1 MPTIERKRV
10 SSMKTAGILKD
21 KKIEL
26 IELLSKVNNKEFVC
40 SVCGKICY
48 SVVAFQ
54 YHMKSIHNVDIVSLE
69 LEGDEY
75 KSLENR

>member
-21 KKIEL
+21 KRMEVVVL
-26 IELLSKVNNKEFVC
+26 PFEVNNKEFVC
-40 SVCGKICY
+40 HECGKICY

-54 YHMKSIHNVDIVSLE
+54 YHIKTLHDVDLVSLD

-75 KSLENR
+75 KSLEKR